1 MSDIAGTTPRRHV
14 LTNRR
19 LAWLFVVTALVVI
32 IVVFVADN
40 FVMVRV
46 RLLTLDGQVR
56 LAWVMLST
64 LLIGMAIG
72 GLAGWLLGRG
82 RR

>member
-1 MSDIAGTTPRRHV
+1 MSEIGVTTPRRHV

-19 LAWLFVVTALVVI
+19 LAGLFVVTTLVAI
-32 IVVFVADN
+32 IVLFVADN

-46 RLLTLDGQVR
+46 RLLTLDGQMR

-64 LLIGMAIG
+64 LLIGMALGGIG
-72 GLAGWLLGRG
+72 GWLLGRG

>member
-1 MSDIAGTTPRRHV
+1 V

>member
-1 MSDIAGTTPRRHV
+1 MNDIAVTTRRRHV

-19 LAWLFVVTALVVI
+19 LAWLFVVTAFVVI
-32 IVVFVADN
+32 VVLFVADN

-46 RLLTLDGQVR
+46 RLLMLDGQVR

-64 LLIGMAIG
+64 LLIGIAIG
-72 GLAGWLLGRG
+72 GLGGWLLGRG